1 MTAGDGTVGPPE
13 VADPPT
19 LHLGEFKFP
28 NGGRY
33 RGQYILEP
41 RTRPVGDDDGG
52 DGEPPPIEYRK
63 MIHGEGEYRNKGHH
77 FKGMWHRG
85 ARVYGTQ
92 TFKNGDSYTGH
103 FDYTDREGGDSD
115 RVLTNTYQGF
125 GGYVWCLPRGRHQK
139 DQSYEGMWHSGKMH
153 GFGKYSHFVEGVN
166 CKEFYG
172 VSLEGSFDSGQ
183 QSAAEYMSGYR
194 SILESGVREA
204 MRDLSQK
211 VAALTTE
218 GLNADDTTREALAIE
233 HLMADPSE
241 QIAPPAGDDEPD
253 TQCVWTQYPSGV
265 VETPAGLTSKARESL
280 PTVRSLVVREKMLNA
295 IETMLDEGA
304 DAVEQSE
311 GAEADSSGQRVVF
324 EMLTDEDAKDLIDS
338 PQLRISHQVARASI
352 VYPDPRGDS
361 AEPLRGYMDFLNIN
375 KDAVDGRTCKW
386 RLLRVDCGYEDSID
400 ETTEFEAL
408 VSGSRGGKGKKK

>member
-1 MTAGDGTVGPPE
+1 MAAADVTASLPE
-13 VADPPT
+13 IADPPT
-19 LHLGEFKFP
+19 LHFGEFKFS

-41 RTRPVGDDDGG
+41 TTRPVGDAEGG

-63 MIHGEGEYRNKGHH
+63 IIHGEGEYRNKGHH

-85 ARVYGTQ
+85 ARVCGTQ

-103 FDYTDREGGDSD
+103 FDYTDRKGGDSA

-125 GGYVWCLPRGRHQK
+125 GGYVWCLPMGRHQK
-139 DQSYEGMWHSGKMH
+139 DQTYEGMWHSGKMH

-172 VSLEGSFDSGQ
+172 VSLEGLFDSGR
-183 QSAAEYMSGYR
+183 QSAAEYMSWYR
-194 SILESGVREA
+194 SILESGLREA
-204 MRDLSQK
+204 MREVSQK
-211 VAALTTE
+211 VAALTAE
-218 GLNADDTTREALAIE
+218 GLNPDDPTRQALATE

-253 TQCVWTQYPSGV
+253 PQGLWTQNPPGV
-265 VETPAGLTSKARESL
+265 VEAPAGLTSKARESL
-280 PTVRSLVVREKMLNA
+280 PTVRALVVREKMLIA
-295 IETMLDEGA
+295 IGSRLGDST

-311 GAEADSSGQRVVF
+311 GAEADNSGQRVVF
-324 EMLTDEDAKDLIDS
+324 EMLTDEDAKGLIDS
-338 PQLRISHQVARASI
+338 PQLRISHQVARVSI

-375 KDAVDGRTCKW
+375 EDAVDGCTCEW
-386 RLLRVDCGYEDSID
+386 RLLRVNCGYEDSID
-400 ETTEFEAL
+400 ETAEFEAL
-408 VSGSRGGKGKKK
+408 VSGNRGGKGKKK